1 MPPVVA
7 QTTVYLGS
15 SSSKGLGHPQGLRW
29 QPRPQTFTRTSSFTT
44 AWGSRPWIPPWP
56 PRAARTIGVFL
67 GGPVQKMTCSSSQ
80 TSVTAQNLCVSL
92 GQTPTKHFP
101 RRGFEQEP
109 LWWHSQLSVSP
120 FKSICICTIW
130 SLPRRGFVPLLLS
143 QGRTQMPSLGCTH
156 PLPSQLLSP
165 LFCAALELLTHFSS
179 FLLLSLLFLSADPNR
194 SNEQ

>member
-1 MPPVVA
+1 MAA
-7 QTTVYLGS
+7 QTTDIH
-15 SSSKGLGHPQGLRW
+15 KNIEFHHGLGK
-29 QPRPQTFTRTSSFTT
+29 QTLDTTMASRGSTDHRRLSRMSSPENDLLFI
-44 AWGSRPWIPPWP
+44 SDIRH
-56 PRAARTIGVFL
+56 RSELMCVF
-67 GGPVQKMTCSSSQ
+67 
-80 TSVTAQNLCVSL
+80 

-130 SLPRRGFVPLLLS
+130 SLPRRDFVPLLLS

-165 LFCAALELLTHFSS
+165 LFCAVLELFTHFSS